1 MSDRLIRAGT
11 TMFVLAVVLAA
22 MGCGKTQAVPVVSV
36 SPTSTASAPADSRD
50 GDAAASPASSA
61 TAGLASSK
69 NGVPGRVSPADYS
82 PIAALKDVHFEY
94 DKSEVRTQDRV
105 VLDRNAGWMLE
116 HPKHLILIEGHADE
130 RGTNEY
136 NLALA
141 DKRARAAM
149 VYLVSKGVRAER
161 IAVLSYGEERPLCN
175 DATHA
180 CWARNRRAS
189 FRVRAE

>member
-1 MSDRLIRAGT
+1 MSDRPIRPGVIVLVIAA
-11 TMFVLAVVLAA
+11 VLAVTA
-22 MGCGKTQAVPVVSV
+22 CGKTRAVPVVNV
-36 SPTSTASAPADSRD
+36 SPTSPTTASADGKD
-50 GDAAASPASSA
+50 GDAAASPRTASL
-61 TAGLASSK
+61 GSK
-69 NGVPGRVSPADYS
+69 NGVPGRVSPGDYS

-94 DKSEVRTQDRV
+94 DQSEVRTQDRV
-105 VLDRNAGWMLE
+105 ILDRNAGWMVE
-116 HPKHLILIEGHADE
+116 HPKYLILIEGHADE

-149 VYLVSKGVRAER
+149 IYLVSKGVRAER
-161 IAVLSYGEERPLCN
+161 IAVLSYGEERPLCH

-180 CWARNRRAS
+180 CWAKNRRAS